1 MIITRKSV
9 NKSNNASKRKDFWG
23 LLSLHFDWLCP
34 KSDISDDEVDEIIDS
49 VKKERHAA
57 GILGKY
63 ANHSLIGTE
72 REVFEDALVA
82 RHTKHHK

>member
-1 MIITRKSV
+1 MK
-9 NKSNNASKRKDFWG
+9 KDIFG

-34 KSDISDDEVDEIIDS
+34 KSTLSDDEVDEIVAS
-49 VKKERHAA
+49 VKKERRAA

-63 ANHSLIGTE
+63 ANPSLIGTE

-82 RHTKHHK
+82 RHTEHHK